1 MLNFVA
7 TGTTL
12 KTCHSNAVPVA
23 SGHATK
29 GLVIDNRKTG
39 NDAPYK
45 LKHGED
51 WMKYQTEQE
60 SGVDKVLT
68 CWFTLTN
75 Q

>member
-12 KTCHSNAVPVA
+12 KTRHSNDVPVA
-23 SGHATK
+23 LGHAYK
-29 GLVIDNRKTG
+29 GLVADNRKTG
-39 NDAPYK
+39 NDAPNK

-60 SGVDKVLT
+60 SGVGTVLT
-68 CWFTLTN
+68 CWFTSTS